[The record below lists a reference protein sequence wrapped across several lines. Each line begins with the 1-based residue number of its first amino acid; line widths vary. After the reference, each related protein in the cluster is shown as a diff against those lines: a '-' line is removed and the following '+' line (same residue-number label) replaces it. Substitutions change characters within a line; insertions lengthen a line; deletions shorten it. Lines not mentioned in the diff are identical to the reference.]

1 MTEKAQLD
9 FIWEQIKKRAE
20 ELIVYYSFK
29 AFIEP
34 LAPVDIIGKRL
45 VLKADSELAAG
56 TIVKSLS
63 DPLREAISSI
73 DVGLNDFKIIVE
85 GSDEFTLS
93 DDEDQLDGSIEEMH
107 IDSKFTFDSF
117 VVGPSNKFVF
127 AAAKAVA
134 ENPGVSFNPLY
145 IYGGPGL
152 GKTHL
157 MQAIANDVKLKKPSL
172 KVLYTTC
179 EKFLNEFI
187 DNMVLSKSGSRDRD
201 ARFRAH
207 YRSVDVLI
215 IDDIQFLANKV
226 AVQEAFFHTFNSLKD
241 NNKQIVISSDCPP
254 KDIAKLEE
262 RLRTR
267 FEGGLIVD
275 VQPPDIETKI
285 AILKKKALDKKY
297 ILPEDVLEFLAK
309 DSGNDV
315 RTLEGRLNK
324 VLFASKLHEEPIS
337 ITLARLALNESV
349 SEEKEA
355 VTADVIINSACSYFQ
370 VSRED
375 VLGKN
380 KKAEIVKAR
389 QICTYLLCEMLT
401 LPLIS
406 IGKIMG
412 GRDHATVIYSRD
424 KVAEL
429 IKVNDSMAK
438 AVNDVKS
445 MILKQ

>member
-1 MTEKAQLD
+1 MTEKTQLD
-9 FIWEQIKKRAE
+9 FIWNQIKERAQQ
-20 ELIVYYSFK
+20 LIVYYSFK

-34 LAPVDIIGKRL
+34 LECTDIVGKKII
-45 VLKADSELAAG
+45 LKASSELAAS
-56 TIVKSLS
+56 TIMKSHAE
-63 DPLREAISSI
+63 PLREAISSVNI
-73 DVGLNDFKIIVE
+73 GLSDFKLYVE
-85 GSDEFTLS
+85 GSEEFPLS
-93 DDEDQLDGSIEEMH
+93 DDDDVEEATFEDMH
-107 IDSKFTFDSF
+107 IDSKYTFESF
-117 VVGPSNKFVF
+117 VVGSSNRFVF

-157 MQAIANDVKLKKPSL
+157 MQAIANEIQLKKPSL

-187 DNMVLSKSGSRDRD
+187 DNMVLGKSGSRDRD

-215 IDDIQFLANKV
+215 IDDIQFLAKKV
-226 AVQEAFFHTFNSLKD
+226 AVQEAFFHTFNALKD

-254 KDIAKLEE
+254 KEIAALEE

-275 VQPPDIETKI
+275 VQPPDLETKI
-285 AILKKKALDKKY
+285 AILKKKALDKKC
-297 ILPEDVLEFLAK
+297 IIPEDVLEFLAK

-324 VLFASKLHEEPIS
+324 VIFASKLHEEAIS
-337 ITLARLALNESV
+337 TSLAKMALNESV
-349 SEEKEA
+349 AEEKEN
-355 VTADVIINSACSYFQ
+355 VTAEAVLESTCSYFS
-370 VSRED
+370 VAKAD
-375 VLGKN
+375 ILGKN

-389 QICTYLLCEMLT
+389 QICTYLMCEMLS
-401 LPLIS
+401 LPLTN
-406 IGKIMG
+406 IGKTMG

-429 IKVNDSMAK
+429 MKMNDSVAQ
-438 AVNDVKS
+438 AVEDIKS